1 MAENND
7 TFISFYLSSN
17 TFRVSTRALRVL
29 NAPVYVRFLINPDKN
44 LMAMESYYRKEF
56 TSFRIKRKVLLD
68 SKYHSFRIISKKL
81 CVLLA
86 RQMDW
91 NPRKSY
97 RIPGTIYPDKKVVI
111 YQLEG
116 AKELPEK
123 TASNKHR

>member
-56 TSFRIKRKVLLD
+56 TSFRMR
-68 SKYHSFRIISKKL
+68 
-81 CVLLA
+81 
-86 RQMDW
+86 
-91 NPRKSY
+91 P
-97 RIPGTIYPDKKVVI
+97 
-111 YQLEG
+111 
-116 AKELPEK
+116 
-123 TASNKHR
+123 